1 MDEVGHLAVAEA
13 LGDLLQANRA
23 GGQQLFGEGLAH
35 LVEQQ
40 AVAAALV
47 VQAATQGTHGE
58 VQFHGQ
64 GLHVRQVAGRPQ
76 QAVADASGETAA
88 HLAAGEQG
96 AALLLAGARH
106 LWIGAG
112 QREVE
117 EAPFED
123 HPVVRLA
130 ERRAQAQLAHVGR
143 GIGGRWA
150 AEAGAED
157 RQALPGEVA
166 LDAQHATGVAFEEEN
181 PQVLGN
187 AGVVE
192 HQVRFVVVYLQA
204 DAMEGEGQVEVAQAQ
219 LRGAEEGRA
228 AEQGEAPDAVGVEV
242 IAQACRQARC
252 AGVAQVPDQVAHYAQ
267 FLGRV
272 DFPGGIAEQADIQ
285 AATCQALLQAE
296 AAVDAELD
304 QQVRADGAAAGRPG
318 RSGHG
323 GVRG

>member
-1 MDEVGHLAVAEA
+1 MARVCMSGKWPGVLSKRSRMRPARPPRTWRRASRARHCSRRRAPPLDWRRA
-13 LGDLLQANRA
+13 A
-23 GGQQLFGEGLAH
+23 GGRGS
-35 LVEQQ
+35 
-40 AVAAALV
+40 AV
-47 VQAATQGTHGE
+47 
-58 VQFHGQ
+58 
-64 GLHVRQVAGRPQ
+64 RRP
-76 QAVADASGETAA
+76 
-88 HLAAGEQG
+88 
-96 AALLLAGARH
+96 
-106 LWIGAG
+106 
-112 QREVE
+112 
-117 EAPFED
+117 
-123 HPVVRLA
+123 PVVRLA

-192 HQVRFVVVYLQA
+192 HQVRFIVVYLQA

-242 IAQACRQARC
+242 IAQACRQARR

-272 DFPGGIAEQADIQ
+272 DFPEGSPSRRISRPLPARHCSRPRPRSMPNWISR
-285 AATCQALLQAE
+285 CALMALRRG
-296 AAVDAELD
+296 D
-304 QQVRADGAAAGRPG
+304 Q
-318 RSGHG
+318 G
-323 GVRG
+323 GVGMVASEIDRKSQLYRPARP

>member
-1 MDEVGHLAVAEA
+1 MFLAALFLA
-13 LGDLLQANRA
+13 LGACGWAILHIARQQDDIAIEQSHFYVEKALQNRRENSEQFSTTYSFWTDA
-23 GGQQLFGEGLAH
+23 YVYLGNRVDVDWAFTKNNLGSVLYTTNGYDGVFVIDDRGTRYAMLEGELSERSLADS
-35 LVEQQ
+35 L
-40 AVAAALV
+40 
-47 VQAATQGTHGE
+47 G
-58 VQFHGQ
+58 
-64 GLHVRQVAGRPQ
+64 
-76 QAVADASGETAA
+76 ADAGDILSAA
-88 HLAAGEQG
+88 
-96 AALLLAGARH
+96 
-106 LWIGAG
+106 
-112 QREVE
+112 
-117 EAPFED
+117 
-123 HPVVRLA
+123 
-130 ERRAQAQLAHVGR
+130 RRAAV
-143 GIGGRWA
+143 
-150 AEAGAED
+150 E
-157 RQALPGEVA
+157 QALPGEVA

-252 AGVAQVPDQVAHYAQ
+252 AGVAQVPDQVAHDAQ

>member
-1 MDEVGHLAVAEA
+1 M
-13 LGDLLQANRA
+13 
-23 GGQQLFGEGLAH
+23 
-35 LVEQQ
+35 
-40 AVAAALV
+40 
-47 VQAATQGTHGE
+47 
-58 VQFHGQ
+58 
-64 GLHVRQVAGRPQ
+64 
-76 QAVADASGETAA
+76 
-88 HLAAGEQG
+88 
-96 AALLLAGARH
+96 
-106 LWIGAG
+106 
-112 QREVE
+112 
-117 EAPFED
+117 
-123 HPVVRLA
+123 
-130 ERRAQAQLAHVGR
+130 
-143 GIGGRWA
+143 
-150 AEAGAED
+150 
-157 RQALPGEVA
+157 
-166 LDAQHATGVAFEEEN
+166 
-181 PQVLGN
+181 
-187 AGVVE
+187 
-192 HQVRFVVVYLQA
+192 RFIVVYLQA

-242 IAQACRQARC
+242 IAQACRQARR

>member
-1 MDEVGHLAVAEA
+1 MPL
-13 LGDLLQANRA
+13 
-23 GGQQLFGEGLAH
+23 
-35 LVEQQ
+35 
-40 AVAAALV
+40 
-47 VQAATQGTHGE
+47 
-58 VQFHGQ
+58 
-64 GLHVRQVAGRPQ
+64 
-76 QAVADASGETAA
+76 
-88 HLAAGEQG
+88 
-96 AALLLAGARH
+96 
-106 LWIGAG
+106 
-112 QREVE
+112 
-117 EAPFED
+117 ED
-123 HPVVRLA
+123 HPVIRLA

-143 GIGGRWA
+143 GVGGRRA

-192 HQVRFVVVYLQA
+192 HQVRFVAVYLQA

-228 AEQGEAPDAVGVEV
+228 AEQGEAPDAIGVEV
-242 IAQACRQARC
+242 IAQACRQARR
-252 AGVAQVPDQVAHYAQ
+252 AGVAQVPDQVAHDAQ

-272 DFPGGIAEQADIQ
+272 DFPGGIAEQANIQ
-285 AATCQALLQAE
+285 AATRQALLQAE

-304 QQVRADGAAAGRPG
+304 QQVRADGAAAGGPG
-318 RSGHG
+318 RSGPG